1 MVAKGGRFVKEL
13 PGGCYQLLTKTSSA
27 GKMEELSIGRQSLNT
42 VLLELIVIAILI
54 VLNAFF
60 ACSEFAI
67 ISIRK
72 SKVAQ
77 LVGSGN
83 ERAKIVEEL
92 QKDPHRLLA
101 IVQIGVT
108 VVGSTASAIGGI
120 LAVEHLK
127 PLLRALPYEMVRNAA
142 EPLAVTIVVAILSYL
157 ILILGELVPKTI
169 GLRYAD
175 TMALRVAQ
183 PIYYLARIGVVIVS
197 FLTLSSKA
205 VLKLLGVKREGQ
217 AFITREEVQHIIA
230 EGHETGVFSAT
241 EQEYIKNIFDFTHT
255 NVREVMVPRTRMAAL
270 DLDLSCEE
278 MLRFILEHEYSRY
291 PVFRGS
297 IEEVSGFIHGKDF
310 LGRIVTEPH
319 FDIMTIVR
327 PPFFVPEG
335 KKVNNLLKEMQRKR
349 SHMALVV
356 DEYGGISGLVT
367 TEDLLEE
374 LVGEIED
381 EHDVGEPRRVQR
393 LADGSLIVDA
403 FLSVADLEDLI
414 GIKLGEDLPY
424 DTLAGLILHQLGR
437 FPEKGERL
445 EVDGFVLLCEEVKK
459 NAIVR
464 VRISRPA
471 A

>member
-1 MVAKGGRFVKEL
+1 LDTAFLE
-13 PGGCYQLLTKTSSA
+13 
-27 GKMEELSIGRQSLNT
+27 
-42 VLLELIVIAILI
+42 VLFIVILI
-54 VLNAFF
+54 VLNGFF
-60 ACSEFAI
+60 SCSEFAI

-72 SKVAQ
+72 SRIAQ
-77 LVGSGN
+77 LVAAGDP
-83 ERAKIVEEL
+83 RAKIVEDQ

-101 IVQIGVT
+101 MVQIGVT
-108 VVGSTASAIGGI
+108 ISGSAASAIGGI
-120 LAVEHLK
+120 TAIKHLK
-127 PLLRALPYEMVRNAA
+127 PVLQMAPYEVVRDAA
-142 EPLAVTIVVAILSYL
+142 EPLAVTIVVAVVSYL
-157 ILILGELVPKTI
+157 SLIIGELVPKAI
-169 GLRYAD
+169 GLQYAD
-175 TMALRVAQ
+175 TVALRVAR
-183 PIYYLARIGVVIVS
+183 PIAFLERIGSFLVT

-205 VLKLLGVKREGQ
+205 VLRLLGIKGERRG
-217 AFITREEVQHIIA
+217 FITRDEVQHIVA

-241 EQEYIKNIFDFTHT
+241 EQEYIKNILDFANT

-270 DLDLSCEE
+270 DLELSREE
-278 MLRFILEHEYSRY
+278 MIHFILEHEYSRY

-297 IEEVSGFIHGKDF
+297 IEQIAGFIHGKDF
-310 LGRIVTEPH
+310 LGHVVTDPD

-327 PPFFVPEG
+327 PPLYVPEG

-393 LADGSLIVDA
+393 LPDGSMLVDA
-403 FLSVADLEDLI
+403 LLSVADLEDMVGL
-414 GIKLGEDLPY
+414 KLGDDLPY

-437 FPEKGERL
+437 FPERGESVQ
-445 EVDGFVLLCEEVKK
+445 VDGFVLTCEEVKR

-464 VRISRPA
+464 VRVSRSQ
-471 A
+471 

>member
-1 MVAKGGRFVKEL
+1 MD
-13 PGGCYQLLTKTSSA
+13 
-27 GKMEELSIGRQSLNT
+27 T
-42 VLLELIVIAILI
+42 VLLELVVIAILI
-54 VLNAFF
+54 MLNAFF

-72 SKVAQ
+72 SRVAQ
-77 LVGSGN
+77 LVSSGS
-83 ERAKIVEEL
+83 ERAKIVEAL

-101 IVQIGVT
+101 VVQIGMT

-120 LAVEHLK
+120 IAVEHLK
-127 PLLRALPYEMVRNAA
+127 PVLRALPYEMVRNAA
-142 EPLAVTIVVAILSYL
+142 EPIAVTIVVAIVSYL
-157 ILILGELVPKTI
+157 ILIFGELVPKTI

-175 TMALRVAQ
+175 TMALRVAM
-183 PIYYLARIGVVIVS
+183 PINHLARMGVVIVS
-197 FLTLSSKA
+197 FLTLSSKV

-230 EGHETGVFSAT
+230 EGHESGVFSAT

-270 DLDLSCEE
+270 DLDLSREE

-310 LGRIVTEPH
+310 LGRIVTEPD

-327 PPFFVPEG
+327 PPIFVPEG
-335 KKVNNLLKEMQRKR
+335 KKVNDLLKEMQRKR
-349 SHMALVV
+349 SHIALVV

-381 EHDVGEPRRVQR
+381 EHDAGEPHRVQR

-403 FLSVADLEDLI
+403 LLSTSDLEDLI
-414 GIKLGEDLPY
+414 GIRLGDELPY

-437 FPEKGERL
+437 FPERGEKL

-464 VRISRPA
+464 VRISKLPGG
-471 A
+471 